1 MPTSAIDFKSLAFP
15 NLSTISKYPALTVGL
30 AIFTFVLL
38 IIDLAT
44 SHALASKLS
53 LYPGAPFHFDLNR
66 LSFYPLFHQGFI
78 HWVLNVVGLFTPMA
92 IFERSHGTVYT
103 GVTLNL
109 LAVTA
114 ALQYCIVG
122 SLLCP
127 NTHVIGLSGIV
138 FSFFSYIAY
147 KEHELKP
154 VIFTFKLSGR
164 EYSIPTLYSPFVF
177 LVVTFILL
185 PSSSLFGHLAG
196 IGSGYLLGMD
206 KLKILYPPSKIILF
220 IEQKLQKPISLLDG
234 IVVYYKEEDAIATRG
249 VSYNPLLS
257 QDVESAVNSDTLGVH
272 YRGEGHVLGN
282 NTSA

>member
-44 SHALASKLS
+44 SHALAK
-53 LYPGAPFHFDLNR
+53 
-66 LSFYPLFHQGFI
+66 
-78 HWVLNVVGLFTPMA
+78 
-92 IFERSHGTVYT
+92 
-103 GVTLNL
+103 
-109 LAVTA
+109 
-114 ALQYCIVG
+114 
-122 SLLCP
+122 
-127 NTHVIGLSGIV
+127 
-138 FSFFSYIAY
+138 
-147 KEHELKP
+147 
-154 VIFTFKLSGR
+154 
-164 EYSIPTLYSPFVF
+164 
-177 LVVTFILL
+177 
-185 PSSSLFGHLAG
+185 
-196 IGSGYLLGMD
+196 
-206 KLKILYPPSKIILF
+206 
-220 IEQKLQKPISLLDG
+220 QKLEKPISLLDG